1 MTDTTGA
8 NLPSSTTLGPEPPI
22 FFFKPDE
29 PLGEFC
35 QWYPAKFTAS
45 KADICAEQFMVYCK
59 AGRFRDAET
68 QRLVLATKDPK
79 EQKRLARLTRGFE
92 ASSWDEIKSEVVVTG
107 NMGKFGQNRRLRSLL
122 LSTGD
127 RVLAEAASQDRVW
140 GIGFTARE
148 AMALQ
153 KPELWGENRLGKVL
167 MEVRRRLREEEQ

>member
-1 MTDTTGA
+1 MKRTSESVKMTDVPGT
-8 NLPSSTTLGPEPPI
+8 NLPSPTTSGPESSI
-22 FFFKPDE
+22 FFKPDE

-35 QWYPAKFTAS
+35 QWYPAKFTVS
-45 KADICAEQFMVYCK
+45 KAEMSA
-59 AGRFRDAET
+59 
-68 QRLVLATKDPK
+68 LVGHPVDSDDP
-79 EQKRLARLTRGFE
+79 EGWQPIYF
-92 ASSWDEIKSEVVVTG
+92 SWDEIKSEVVVAG

-153 KPELWGENRLGKVL
+153 KPELWGEIRLGKAL
-167 MEVRRRLREEEQ
+167 MEVRRRLREDEEQ